1 MIKNME
7 KGVKGNIQM
16 SKTLFSVGKEVT
28 VPAKEFTNIKEVN
41 QLLVV
46 QEKSRISKTESSS

>member
-1 MIKNME
+1 ME

>member
-7 KGVKGNIQM
+7 KGVKGNIQTL

-28 VPAKEFTNIKEVN
+28 VPAEEFTNIKEVN
-41 QLLVV
+41 QLLV
-46 QEKSRISKTESSS
+46 QEKSRIKKTESSS